1 MKASFFTVAILATLT
16 AFSMSAFAE
25 SVPTMTP
32 SVIES
37 EVTDAAATKGGK
49 RHSHV
54 KEKLRVTPTA
64 PDTRDD
70 GALSKKD
77 KPRHNHQRDAK

>member
-37 EVTDAAATKGGK
+37 DVTDPAATKGGK

-54 KEKLRVTPTA
+54 KEKLRVTPA
-64 PDTRDD
+64 AAETRDD
-70 GALSKKD
+70 SALAEKD
-77 KPRHNHQRDAK
+77 KPRHSHQLDAK